1 MESHF
6 MILFL
11 KKREKEKMTNSEST
25 RFNELYCLLTESE
38 KTMMKNVTIKLLK
51 VNFLLRRTNKEMYSF
66 IMNHKELLS
75 LFFEY
80 MNFDFNIRE
89 DKELVYIKSN
99 DDTLISNITKNETLA
114 LLVLRLIYQKK
125 MDEVSLADEVETTI
139 AELQNQLF
147 SFNFD
152 SQNNDRVKRS
162 TLREMLQIFKQHN
175 IIYYKDDLALDDTV
189 ITIYPSIEVA
199 MDFKEINEILTRI
212 ELLKGGDD
220 IDD

>member
-1 MESHF
+1 
-6 MILFL
+6 
-11 KKREKEKMTNSEST
+11 MTNSEST
-25 RFNELYCLLTESE
+25 RFNELYCLLSESE

-51 VNFLLRRTNKEMYSF
+51 VNFLLRITNKEMYSF
-66 IMNHKELLS
+66 IINHKELLS

-125 MDEVSLADEVETTI
+125 IDEVSLADDVETTI
-139 AELQNQLF
+139 SELQNQLF

-175 IIYYKDDLALDDTV
+175 IIYYKDNLALDDTV

>member
-1 MESHF
+1 

-51 VNFLLRRTNKEMYSF
+51 VNFLLRITNKEMYSF

-99 DDTLISNITKNETLA
+99 DDTLISNIAKNETLA

>member
-1 MESHF
+1 
-6 MILFL
+6 
-11 KKREKEKMTNSEST
+11 MTNSESI
-25 RFNELYCLLTESE
+25 RFNELYCLLSESE

-51 VNFLLRRTNKEMYSF
+51 VNFLLRITNKEMYSF
-66 IMNHKELLS
+66 IINHKELLS

-125 MDEVSLADEVETTI
+125 IDEVSLADEVETTI

>member
-1 MESHF
+1 
-6 MILFL
+6 
-11 KKREKEKMTNSEST
+11 MTNSEST

-38 KTMMKNVTIKLLK
+38 KIMMKNVTIKLLK
-51 VNFLLRRTNKEMYSF
+51 VNFLLRITNKEMYSF
-66 IMNHKELLS
+66 IINHKELLS

-89 DKELVYIKSN
+89 DKELVYIKPN
-99 DDTLISNITKNETLA
+99 DDTTIRNISKNETLA

-125 MDEVSLADEVETTI
+125 IDEVSLTDEVETTV
-139 AELQNQLF
+139 AELQNHLF
-147 SFNFD
+147 SFNFGQ
-152 SQNNDRVKRS
+152 QNNDRVKRS
-162 TLREMLQIFKQHN
+162 TLTEMLRIFRQHN

-212 ELLKGGDD
+212 ELLKVGDD

>member
-1 MESHF
+1 
-6 MILFL
+6 
-11 KKREKEKMTNSEST
+11 MTNSEST
-25 RFNELYCLLTESE
+25 RFNELYCLLSESE

-51 VNFLLRRTNKEMYSF
+51 VNFLLRITNKEKYSF
-66 IMNHKELLS
+66 IINHKELLS

-125 MDEVSLADEVETTI
+125 IDEVSLADEVETTI

-175 IIYYKDDLALDDTV
+175 IIYYKDNLALDDTV

>member
-1 MESHF
+1 

-11 KKREKEKMTNSEST
+11 KKKGLLEMTNVESM
-25 RFNELYCLLTESE
+25 RFNELYCALSE
-38 KTMMKNVTIKLLK
+38 AEKSMMKNVTIKLLK
-51 VNFLLRRTNKEMYSF
+51 VNFLLRKTNKEMYSY
-66 IMNHKELLS
+66 INNHKELLS

-99 DDTLISNITKNETLA
+99 DESLISNISKNETLA
-114 LLVLRLIYQKK
+114 LLVLRILYQKK
-125 MDEVSLADEVETTI
+125 VDEVSLADEVEITI
-139 AELQNQLF
+139 AELQNELF
-147 SFNFD
+147 SISFE
-152 SQNNDRVKRS
+152 QQANDRVKRN
-162 TLREMLQIFKQHN
+162 TLREMLLIFKQHN

-199 MDFKEINEILTRI
+199 MDFKDINEVLTRY

-220 IDD
+220 LDD

>member
-1 MESHF
+1 MT
-6 MILFL
+6 LFL
-11 KKREKEKMTNSEST
+11 KRREYNDMTNSEST
-25 RFNELYCLLTESE
+25 RFNELYCLLSEAE

-51 VNFLLRRTNKEMYSF
+51 VNFLLRKTNKEVYSF
-66 IMNHKELLS
+66 IINHKELLS

-99 DDTLISNITKNETLA
+99 DDTLISNISKNETLA
-114 LLVLRLIYQKK
+114 LLVLRLLYQKK
-125 MDEVSLADEVETTI
+125 IDEVSLADEIETTVG
-139 AELQNQLF
+139 ELQNQLF

-152 SQNNDRVKRS
+152 SQSTDRVKRS
-162 TLREMLQIFKQHN
+162 TLKEMLQIFKQHN
-175 IIYYKDDLALDDTV
+175 IIYYKDDLAVDDTV

>member
-1 MESHF
+1 
-6 MILFL
+6 
-11 KKREKEKMTNSEST
+11 MTNVESM
-25 RFNELYCLLTESE
+25 RFNELYCSLSEAE

-51 VNFLLRRTNKEMYSF
+51 VNFLLRKTNKEMYSY
-66 IMNHKELLS
+66 INNHKELLS

-99 DDTLISNITKNETLA
+99 DESLISNISKNETLA
-114 LLVLRLIYQKK
+114 LLVLRILYQKK
-125 MDEVSLADEVETTI
+125 VDEVSLADEVEITI
-139 AELQNQLF
+139 AELQNELF
-147 SFNFD
+147 SISFE
-152 SQNNDRVKRS
+152 QQANDRVKRN
-162 TLREMLQIFKQHN
+162 TLREMLLIFKQHN

-199 MDFKEINEILTRI
+199 MDFKDINEILTRY

>member
-1 MESHF
+1 
-6 MILFL
+6 
-11 KKREKEKMTNSEST
+11 MTNSEST

-51 VNFLLRRTNKEMYSF
+51 VNFLLRITNKEMYSF
-66 IMNHKELLS
+66 IINHKELLS

-99 DDTLISNITKNETLA
+99 DETLISNITKNETLA

-125 MDEVSLADEVETTI
+125 IDEVSLADEVETTI

-189 ITIYPSIEVA
+189 IIIYPSIEVA

>member
-1 MESHF
+1 
-6 MILFL
+6 
-11 KKREKEKMTNSEST
+11 MTNSEST
-25 RFNELYCLLTESE
+25 RFNELYCLLSESE

-51 VNFLLRRTNKEMYSF
+51 VNFLLRITNKEMYSF
-66 IMNHKELLS
+66 IINHKELLS

-80 MNFDFNIRE
+80 INFDFNIRE

-125 MDEVSLADEVETTI
+125 IDEVSLADEVETTI

-175 IIYYKDDLALDDTV
+175 IIYYKDNLALDDTV

>member
-51 VNFLLRRTNKEMYSF
+51 VNFLLRITNKEMYSF

>member
-1 MESHF
+1 
-6 MILFL
+6 
-11 KKREKEKMTNSEST
+11 MTNVESM
-25 RFNELYCLLTESE
+25 RFNELYCSLSEAE

-51 VNFLLRRTNKEMYSF
+51 VNFLLRKTNKEMYSY
-66 IMNHKELLS
+66 INNHKELLS

-99 DDTLISNITKNETLA
+99 DESLISNISKNETLA
-114 LLVLRLIYQKK
+114 LLVLRILYQKK
-125 MDEVSLADEVETTI
+125 VDEVSLADEVEITI
-139 AELQNQLF
+139 AELQNELF
-147 SFNFD
+147 SISFE
-152 SQNNDRVKRS
+152 QQANDRVKRN
-162 TLREMLQIFKQHN
+162 TLREMLLIFKQHN
-175 IIYYKDDLALDDTV
+175 IIYYKDDLAFDDTI

-199 MDFKEINEILTRI
+199 MDFKDINEVLTRY

>member
-1 MESHF
+1 
-6 MILFL
+6 
-11 KKREKEKMTNSEST
+11 MTNSEST

-51 VNFLLRRTNKEMYSF
+51 VNFLLRITNKEIYSF
-66 IMNHKELLS
+66 IINHKELLS

-125 MDEVSLADEVETTI
+125 IDEVSLADEVETTI

-162 TLREMLQIFKQHN
+162 TLRDMLQIFKQHN

>member
-1 MESHF
+1 
-6 MILFL
+6 
-11 KKREKEKMTNSEST
+11 MTNVESM
-25 RFNELYCLLTESE
+25 RFNELYCSLSEAE

-51 VNFLLRRTNKEMYSF
+51 VNFLLRKTNKEMYSY
-66 IMNHKELLS
+66 INNHKELLS

-99 DDTLISNITKNETLA
+99 DESLISNISKNETLA
-114 LLVLRLIYQKK
+114 LLVLRILYQKK
-125 MDEVSLADEVETTI
+125 VDEVSLADEVEITI
-139 AELQNQLF
+139 AELQNELF
-147 SFNFD
+147 SISFE
-152 SQNNDRVKRS
+152 QQANDRVKRN
-162 TLREMLQIFKQHN
+162 TLREMLLIFKQHN
-175 IIYYKDDLALDDTV
+175 IIYYKDDLSLDDTV

-199 MDFKEINEILTRI
+199 MDFKDINEILTRY

>member
-1 MESHF
+1 MT
-6 MILFL
+6 LFL
-11 KKREKEKMTNSEST
+11 KRREYNSMTNSEST
-25 RFNELYCLLTESE
+25 RFNELYCLLSEAE

-51 VNFLLRRTNKEMYSF
+51 VNFLLRITNKEVYSF
-66 IMNHKELLS
+66 IINHKELLS

-99 DDTLISNITKNETLA
+99 DDTLISNISKNETLA
-114 LLVLRLIYQKK
+114 LLVLRLLYQKK
-125 MDEVSLADEVETTI
+125 IDEVSLADEIETTVG
-139 AELQNQLF
+139 ELQNQLF

-152 SQNNDRVKRS
+152 SQSTDRVKRS
-162 TLREMLQIFKQHN
+162 TLKEMLQIFKQHN

>member
-1 MESHF
+1 
-6 MILFL
+6 
-11 KKREKEKMTNSEST
+11 MTNSEST
-25 RFNELYCLLTESE
+25 RFNELYCLLSESE
-38 KTMMKNVTIKLLK
+38 KLLK
-51 VNFLLRRTNKEMYSF
+51 VNFLLRITNKEMYSF
-66 IMNHKELLS
+66 IINHKELLS

-125 MDEVSLADEVETTI
+125 IDEVSLADEVETTI

-175 IIYYKDDLALDDTV
+175 IIYYKDNLALDDTV

>member
-1 MESHF
+1 
-6 MILFL
+6 
-11 KKREKEKMTNSEST
+11 MTNSEST

-51 VNFLLRRTNKEMYSF
+51 VNFLLRITNIEIYSF
-66 IMNHKELLS
+66 IINHKELLS

-125 MDEVSLADEVETTI
+125 IDEVSLADEVETTI

-162 TLREMLQIFKQHN
+162 TLRDMLQIFKQHN

>member
-1 MESHF
+1 
-6 MILFL
+6 
-11 KKREKEKMTNSEST
+11 MTNSEST

-51 VNFLLRRTNKEMYSF
+51 VNFLLRITNKEIYSF

>member
-1 MESHF
+1 MT
-6 MILFL
+6 LFL
-11 KKREKEKMTNSEST
+11 KRREYNSMTNSEST
-25 RFNELYCLLTESE
+25 RFNELYCLLSENE

-51 VNFLLRRTNKEMYSF
+51 VNFLLRITNKEVYSF
-66 IMNHKELLS
+66 IINHKELLS

-99 DDTLISNITKNETLA
+99 DDTLISNISKNETLA
-114 LLVLRLIYQKK
+114 LLVLRLLYQKK
-125 MDEVSLADEVETTI
+125 IDEVSLADEIETTVG
-139 AELQNQLF
+139 ELQNQLF

-152 SQNNDRVKRS
+152 SQSTDRVKRS
-162 TLREMLQIFKQHN
+162 TLKEMLQIFKQHN

>member
-1 MESHF
+1 
-6 MILFL
+6 
-11 KKREKEKMTNSEST
+11 MTNSEST
-25 RFNELYCLLTESE
+25 RFNELYCLLSESE

-51 VNFLLRRTNKEMYSF
+51 VNFLLRITNKEMYSF
-66 IMNHKELLS
+66 IINHKELLS

-125 MDEVSLADEVETTI
+125 IDEVSLADEVETTI
-139 AELQNQLF
+139 SELQNQLF

-175 IIYYKDDLALDDTV
+175 IIYYKDNLALDDTV

>member
-1 MESHF
+1 
-6 MILFL
+6 
-11 KKREKEKMTNSEST
+11 MTNSEST
-25 RFNELYCLLTESE
+25 RFNELYCLLSESE

-51 VNFLLRRTNKEMYSF
+51 VNFLLRITNKEMYSF
-66 IMNHKELLS
+66 IINHKELLS

-125 MDEVSLADEVETTI
+125 IDEVSLADEVETTI